1 MPPQKILV
9 NHAVALALKGYLRA
23 QHICHHPAAKID
35 VLPMPN
41 TLNRSVK
48 NTTKI
53 IIQRASGRITA
64 AYTPAMVMPNKIR
77 QKPTLTFWE
86 KYLKLILT
94 FISIAPHRRDHAG
107 RYFLK
112 AFLYHSQKKDRRLRY
127 SLRAAI
133 PAAVVEMVCDT
144 IMIPGGARPVK
155 CPAFYGG
162 KPPRRTCVACS
173 GGPSARKKRAATARR
188 HGVCCK
194 ETPKRVKNKSPC
206 SKGF

>member
-1 MPPQKILV
+1 M
-9 NHAVALALKGYLRA
+9 
-23 QHICHHPAAKID
+23 
-35 VLPMPN
+35 
-41 TLNRSVK
+41 
-48 NTTKI
+48 
-53 IIQRASGRITA
+53 SGRITA

-77 QKPTLTFWE
+77 QKPTLTLWE
-86 KYLKLILT
+86 KNLKLILT

-107 RYFLK
+107 RYFPK

-173 GGPSARKKRAATARR
+173 GGPSRAQKEGGNREKAWSMLQGNTKKGKKQKPLQQGLLTENLAPPAGFEPVACRLGGGRSIQLSYGGTTAL
-188 HGVCCK
+188 
-194 ETPKRVKNKSPC
+194 
-206 SKGF
+206 F

>member
-1 MPPQKILV
+1 MLADISQK
-9 NHAVALALKGYLRA
+9 
-23 QHICHHPAAKID
+23 
-35 VLPMPN
+35 
-41 TLNRSVK
+41 RS
-48 NTTKI
+48 
-53 IIQRASGRITA
+53 
-64 AYTPAMVMPNKIR
+64 YTIR
-77 QKPTLTFWE
+77 
-86 KYLKLILT
+86 
-94 FISIAPHRRDHAG
+94 R
-107 RYFLK
+107 
-112 AFLYHSQKKDRRLRY
+112 KKDRRLRY

-194 ETPKRVKNKSPC
+194 ETPKRVKKQKPLQQGLLTENLAPPAGFEPVACRLGVRRTISHVVHIISSRVVSSQIVLPGGRSICTNSPEIC
-206 SKGF
+206 CLTTAFQMSY

>member
-1 MPPQKILV
+1 MHILP
-9 NHAVALALKGYLRA
+9 
-23 QHICHHPAAKID
+23 IS
-35 VLPMPN
+35 N
-41 TLNRSVK
+41 TQNRSTK
-48 NTTKI
+48 NVNNIKS
-53 IIQRASGRITA
+53 QRASGRITA
-64 AYTPAMVMPNKIR
+64 AYTHSMVMPNKIR
-77 QKPTLTFWE
+77 QKPTLTLWE
-86 KYLKLILT
+86 KNLKLILT

-107 RYFLK
+107 RYFPK
-112 AFLYHSQKKDRRLRY
+112 AFLYHSQKKDWRLRH